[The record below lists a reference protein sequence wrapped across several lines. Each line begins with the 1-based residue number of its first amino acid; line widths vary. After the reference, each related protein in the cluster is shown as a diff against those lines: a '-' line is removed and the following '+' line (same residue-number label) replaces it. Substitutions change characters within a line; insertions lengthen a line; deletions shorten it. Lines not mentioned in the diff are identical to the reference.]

1 LGKAHKLPKIL
12 GLSTFA
18 LMHIEQIAAKIAEVI
33 GHFKDDSDYYLR
45 NEMSTRDQLINPIL
59 NVLGWQTANPKL
71 VRPNQKNE
79 QGDVPDYTL
88 LKNSQKVL
96 VIEAKKA
103 SVDVQDKKVMDQ
115 LVKYCYGMGIKFGLI
130 TNGLQW
136 LLFDTFERNPAERIV
151 WVADL
156 TRTQDRYSTQAKI
169 LSQFTFQNIDTLAD
183 RIKQGKVLEEYWAN
197 NFGSFAQIVKFI
209 GREIKEGTKRDQN
222 ISLTAIEE
230 FVGQKLVA
238 WVSAPSQA
246 VVASPVPK
254 ANPLPVT
261 DNPTDP
267 NPERAQKSNIK
278 VTFTDGKVVFNKRAS
293 DTFTQVI
300 ERIGGERV
308 QALNLRRNGV
318 NLVEPSNSGKY
329 SQYPIKGGLFVMVH
343 SSTSEKVKLLT
354 EISNRL
360 GLNLKIEME

>member
-1 LGKAHKLPKIL
+1 
-12 GLSTFA
+12 
-18 LMHIEQIAAKIAEVI
+18 MHTEQIAATIAEVI
-33 GHFKDDSDYYLR
+33 GHFKDDNDYYFR

-79 QGDVPDYTL
+79 LGDVPDYTL
-88 LKNSQKVL
+88 LKNGQQVL

-103 SVDVQDKKVMDQ
+103 SVNVQDKKVMDQ

-156 TRTQDRYSTQAKI
+156 TKTQDRYSTQAKI
-169 LSQFTFQNIDTLAD
+169 LSQFAFRNIDTLAD

-209 GREIKEGTKRDQN
+209 GREIEEGTKRDQN

-230 FVGQKLVA
+230 FVGQKLAA
-238 WVSAPSQA
+238 WAAAPSQA
-246 VVASPVPK
+246 VVASPVPET
-254 ANPLPVT
+254 NPLPVS
-261 DNPTDP
+261 DSPTDS
-267 NPERAQKSNIK
+267 NSERAQKSNIK
-278 VTFTDGKVVFNKRAS
+278 VTFTDGN
-293 DTFTQVI
+293 TFTQVI
-300 ERIGGERV
+300 EWIGGERV

-318 NLVEPSNSGKY
+318 NLVEPSNSSTY

-360 GLNLKIEME
+360 SLNLKIEMK